1 MLTRLSLLS
10 TVLGLMNYC
19 VKSLVSEL
27 VLLVP
32 LLFRLRQAGADAAK
46 LGPAVEEENWAGLE
60 HVHFSEF
67 RQRIQAYPD
76 KRA

>member
-10 TVLGLMNYC
+10 TVLGLMNHC
-19 VKSLVSEL
+19 IRFLVSEL

-60 HVHFSEF
+60 HVRFSEF
-67 RQRIQAYPD
+67 RQWIQPYPE
-76 KRA
+76 KRR